1 MYKLVA
7 IDMDGTLLKDDKTIS
22 EENKAAIKKAKDK
35 GVKVVLS
42 TGRPLEGIKKYLK
55 QLDLISDHD
64 YAVAFNGGLVEKTS
78 EDEILTENYMT
89 KEDLNLLY
97 DLSKD
102 LDIDI
107 HFLTI
112 DKCYT
117 PKLNPYSK
125 MESTL
130 NGIPLNVGDFNN
142 LDDNIKI
149 IKIMFVGAEKKLDE
163 IITKLPEFLYNK
175 YNIVRTDAVY
185 LEFLNKD
192 VSKGYGVKKLAE
204 KLDIKQEEVICIG
217 DAENDIH
224 MVEYAGLGVAMG
236 NAFPQLKKVANYIT
250 KTNEQHGVAH
260 VIEKF
265 IL

>member
-1 MYKLVA
+1 MYKLIA

-22 EENKAAIKKAKDK
+22 EENKIAIKKAKDK

-55 QLDLISDHD
+55 QLDLISNHD

-117 PKLNPYSK
+117 PKLNSYSK
-125 MESTL
+125 MESDL
-130 NGIPLNVGDFNN
+130 NGIPLNVVDFNK
-142 LDDNIKI
+142 LDENIKI
-149 IKIMFVGAEKKLDE
+149 IKIMFIGAEKKLDE

-204 KLDIKQEEVICIG
+204 KLGIKQDEVMCIG

-250 KTNEQHGVAH
+250 KTNEEHGVAH

-265 IL
+265 VL

>member
-1 MYKLVA
+1 MYKLIA

-22 EENKAAIKKAKDK
+22 EENKIAIKKAKDK

-55 QLDLISDHD
+55 QLDLISNHD

-117 PKLNPYSK
+117 PKLNSYSK
-125 MESTL
+125 MESDL
-130 NGIPLNVGDFNN
+130 NGISLNVVDFNK
-142 LDDNIKI
+142 LDENIKI
-149 IKIMFVGAEKKLDE
+149 IKIMFIGAEKKLDE

-204 KLDIKQEEVICIG
+204 KLGIKQDEVMCIG

-250 KTNEQHGVAH
+250 KTNEEHGVAH

-265 IL
+265 VL